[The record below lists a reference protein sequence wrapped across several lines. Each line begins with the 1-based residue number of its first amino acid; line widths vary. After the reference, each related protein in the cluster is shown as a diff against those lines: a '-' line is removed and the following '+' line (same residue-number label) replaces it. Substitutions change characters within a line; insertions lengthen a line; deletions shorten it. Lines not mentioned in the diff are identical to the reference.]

1 VKPALVCIFLLG
13 CGTTDGRLRFL
24 SSQATQASWSF
35 VIEDRA
41 RGAEI
46 LIDGRWRGD
55 GCNRAGVQVRC
66 ELRGLFPGG
75 HTVEVRLPAAVLKRS
90 VVVGRPWSARP
101 AFVRV
106 RDPDEAAAAAQKG
119 ADGVV
124 VDPSALEPAD
134 VIDAAHKHGARALV
148 KDPSLIEL
156 AAADGVIGELP
167 APLRRR
173 FPEAR
178 GFSMDEAASQAV
190 QLFVDGGSG
199 AAALESALSAA
210 TGLVR
215 GVGLLGGAAA
225 LAGPSGALV
234 DQKALPILDGRKRHA
249 SLREGKP
256 QDVKSEGARY
266 AVTFVK
272 GGDASTLLL
281 NGGKEPWRVEAALP
295 TSPVDLLGGTL
306 DGNAVTVAP
315 HDVALLVHVAEK
327 DKTRY

>member
-1 VKPALVCIFLLG
+1 VKPALLCFFLLG

-35 VIEDRA
+35 VIDDRA
-41 RGAEI
+41 RGAEV
-46 LIDGRWRGD
+46 LIDGRWRSD
-55 GCNRAGVQVRC
+55 GCSRAGVQVRC

-75 HTVEVRLPAAVLKRS
+75 HTLEVRLPAAVMKRS
-90 VVVGRPWSARP
+90 VVVGRPWSPRP
-101 AFVRV
+101 AFVHV
-106 RDPDEAAAAAQKG
+106 RDADEAERAAKAG

-124 VDPSALEPAD
+124 VDPGALEPAD

-148 KDPSLIEL
+148 KDLSLIEL
-156 AAADGVIGELP
+156 ASADGVIGEIP
-167 APLRRR
+167 AELKRR

-178 GFSMDEAASQAV
+178 AFSMDENASQAV
-190 QLFVDGGSG
+190 QLFVDGGSD
-199 AAALESALSAA
+199 AAALQGALAA
-210 TGLVR
+210 ARGLIR
-215 GVGLLGGAAA
+215 GTGLLGGAAA
-225 LAGPSGALV
+225 MAGSSGALV
-234 DQKALPILDGRKRHA
+234 DAKALPILDGRRRHA

-266 AVTFVK
+266 GVTFVK
-272 GGDASTLLL
+272 GGDATTLLL

-295 TSPVDLLGGTL
+295 TSPIDLLGGTL